1 MLFLLN
7 DTVLD
12 LGLPGDTFARAGGGS
27 PTTARLGHAIRAGQE
42 ALFAAGA
49 FTRAHPDIA
58 FAVAAEIALAS
69 EANAA
74 LFVIPGRIRKA
85 EEVAVRLASAPLTT
99 LVRIQAHQSRV
110 GPDPAF
116 VNQQVWNLALAQAQS
131 SGQNLAGTRAS
142 A

>member
-1 MLFLLN
+1 MFLLN

-27 PTTARLGHAIRAGQE
+27 PVAARLGHAIRAGQE
-42 ALFAAGA
+42 AMFAAGA
-49 FTRAHPDIA
+49 FTRAHPNVA
-58 FAVAAEIALAS
+58 FSVAAEIALAS

-74 LFVIPGRIRKA
+74 LFVIPGRIRKP

-99 LVRIQAHQSRV
+99 LARILAHQNRV

-116 VNQQVWNLALAQAQS
+116 VNEQVWNLALAQQ
-131 SGQNLAGTRAS
+131 GQNLAGTRAS

>member
-7 DTVLD
+7 DTVLN

-27 PTTARLGHAIRAGQE
+27 PSAANLGHAVRAGQE
-42 ALFAAGA
+42 AIFAAGA

-69 EANAA
+69 EANAV
-74 LFVIPGRIRKA
+74 LFVAPPRVKRP

-99 LVRIQAHQSRV
+99 LARLLAHQSRV

-116 VNQQVWNLALAQAQS
+116 VNQQVWTLIQQA
-131 SGQNLAGTRAS
+131 QNLAGARAS

>member
-12 LGLPGDTFARAGGGS
+12 LGLPGETFARAGGGS
-27 PTTARLGHAIRAGQE
+27 PASARLSHAIRAGQE

-49 FTRAHPDIA
+49 FTRAHPDVA

-74 LFVIPGRIRKA
+74 LFVIPGRIRRP

-99 LVRIQAHQSRV
+99 LARILVHQSRV

-116 VNQQVWNLALAQAQS
+116 VNQQVWTLAQQAP
-131 SGQNLAGTRAS
+131 NLAGTRAS

>member
-1 MLFLLN
+1 VLFLLN

-12 LGLPGDTFARAGGGS
+12 LGLPGETFARVGGGA
-27 PTTARLGHAIRAGQE
+27 PGVARLGHAVRAGQE
-42 ALFAAGA
+42 AMFAAGA
-49 FTRAHPDIA
+49 FTRAHPDVA

-74 LFVIPGRIRKA
+74 LFVLPGRVKRP

-99 LVRIQAHQSRV
+99 LVRILAHQNRV
-110 GPDPAF
+110 GPDPVF
-116 VNQQVWNLALAQAQS
+116 VNQQVWMLAQAPQP
-131 SGQNLAGTRAS
+131 NLAGTRAS

>member
-12 LGLPGDTFARAGGGS
+12 LGVAGETFARVGGG
-27 PTTARLGHAIRAGQE
+27 PPATARLGHGVRAGQE
-42 ALFAAGA
+42 AMFAAGA
-49 FTRAHPDIA
+49 FTRAHPDVA

-74 LFVIPGRIRKA
+74 LFVRPAKVKGPQD
-85 EEVAVRLASAPLTT
+85 VAVRLASAPLTT
-99 LVRIQAHQSRV
+99 LARLLAHQNRF
-110 GPDPAF
+110 GPDPAY
-116 VNQQVWNLALAQAQS
+116 VNDQVWTLAQ
-131 SGQNLAGTRAS
+131 LAGAQLAGRQAS

>member
-7 DTVLD
+7 DTVLN
-12 LGLPGDTFARAGGGS
+12 LGLPGETFARTGGS
-27 PTTARLGHAIRAGQE
+27 PTSARLGHAIRAGQE

-49 FTRAHPDIA
+49 FTLAHPDVA

-74 LFVIPGRIRKA
+74 LFVIQGRIRRP

-99 LVRIQAHQSRV
+99 LARILVHQNRV

-116 VNQQVWNLALAQAQS
+116 VNQQVWCLAQSPAPV
-131 SGQNLAGTRAS
+131 LAGNRAS